1 MMTHRAAA
9 RVVGA
14 LFITATG
21 SIILS
26 VVLLEPVVDAPDF
39 LTQASV
45 SEARVAAGV
54 LLELVN
60 NIAVVGIAVVI
71 YPVLKPFS
79 ERLALGYVAA
89 RSIESVLFTIG
100 TGHLL
105 TLLLV
110 SHEFVAAGAPP
121 ASHFH
126 TLGGML
132 LAGHDLGNA
141 ALAFTAFSLGTL
153 MLNYVLYRARLVPRW
168 ISAFGPPAG
177 IDELGEVRVEHVEEP
192 DVFQP
197 LLGSRSRSAV
207 FWRTARVMLISGL
220 ELSSATVTM
229 LDAPIFL
236 QEMVV
241 AVWLIVRGFDASALA
256 GGPQG
261 LVHSTE

>member
-168 ISAFGPPAG
+168 ISAFG
-177 IDELGEVRVEHVEEP
+177 
-192 DVFQP
+192 
-197 LLGSRSRSAV
+197 LLAAASILA
-207 FWRTARVMLISGL
+207 ARVMLISGL

>member
-1 MMTHRAAA
+1 MTHRAAA

-39 LTQASV
+39 LMQASV

-54 LLELVN
+54 LLEMVN
-60 NIAVVGIAVVI
+60 NIAIVGIALVI

-89 RSIESVLFTIG
+89 RTIESALFTIG
-100 TGHLL
+100 TGYLL
-105 TLLLV
+105 TLLFV

-121 ASHFH
+121 ASYFH

-132 LAGHDLGNA
+132 LAGHDLDNA
-141 ALAFTAFSLGTL
+141 ALAFTIFGLGTL
-153 MLNYVLYRARLVPRW
+153 MLNYLLYRARLVPRW
-168 ISAFGPPAG
+168 ISAYG
-177 IDELGEVRVEHVEEP
+177 
-192 DVFQP
+192 
-197 LLGSRSRSAV
+197 LLAAASILA
-207 FWRTARVMLISGL
+207 ARVIVISPL
-220 ELSSATVTM
+220 ELSSATTVI

-256 GGPQG
+256 RAPQG
-261 LVHSTE
+261 LVPSTE

>member
-1 MMTHRAAA
+1 MTHRAAA

-26 VVLLEPVVDAPDF
+26 VVLLDPVVDAPDF

-110 SHEFVAAGAPP
+110 SHEFVAAGSSPCFP
-121 ASHFH
+121 LPHP
-126 TLGGML
+126 GRYV
-132 LAGHDLGNA
+132 AG
-141 ALAFTAFSLGTL
+141 
-153 MLNYVLYRARLVPRW
+153 RARFGQRRPGLHSIQPWHLDAELCAVP
-168 ISAFGPPAG
+168 
-177 IDELGEVRVEHVEEP
+177 GEARASM
-192 DVFQP
+192 DIRLRSSRQP
-197 LLGSRSRSAV
+197 HR
-207 FWRTARVMLISGL
+207 FWRRA
-220 ELSSATVTM
+220 
-229 LDAPIFL
+229 
-236 QEMVV
+236 
-241 AVWLIVRGFDASALA
+241 
-256 GGPQG
+256 
-261 LVHSTE
+261 